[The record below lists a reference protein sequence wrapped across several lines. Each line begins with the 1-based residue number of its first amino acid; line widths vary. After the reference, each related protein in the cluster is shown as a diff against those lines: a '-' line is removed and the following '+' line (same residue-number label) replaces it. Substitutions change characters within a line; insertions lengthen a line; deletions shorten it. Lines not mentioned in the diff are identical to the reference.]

1 MSDEKESNDQNE
13 LNEIGEIKISYRR
26 NSNWDIE
33 VFNLEKHDLVDL
45 KSIIFERLLYK
56 HKDGN
61 LDFDIIDIKIKYTGN
76 LLFTV
81 IVFYQI
87 K

>member
-1 MSDEKESNDQNE
+1 MR
-13 LNEIGEIKISYRR
+13 NEIYVSYRK
-26 NSNWDIE
+26 NPDWDIE
-33 VFNLEKHDLVDL
+33 VLNIEKRELVDL
-45 KSIIFERLLYK
+45 KSIIFERLFDK
-56 HKDGN
+56 HQGIEN
-61 LDFDIIDIKIKYTGN
+61 NFDIIDTKIEHTGN